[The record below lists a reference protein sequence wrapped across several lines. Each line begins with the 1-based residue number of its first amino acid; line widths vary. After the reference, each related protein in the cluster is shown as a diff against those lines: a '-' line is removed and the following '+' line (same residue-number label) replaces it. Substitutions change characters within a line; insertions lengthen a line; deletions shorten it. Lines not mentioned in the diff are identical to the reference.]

1 MMLLIQKLYYVHKP
15 CWMYF
20 ALVCCHLVWRMCSA
34 VTLLVV
40 FFSSSCVCNSPSLF
54 VPLYAFRL
62 QERLDWPMRTILLHN
77 SIANNPCRT
86 CWRSI
91 CYGNTQLATEWSMSL
106 ATPAHTSQ
114 ALLVSHLLYMQALH
128 ILWRCTAGNRVVPQA
143 GLHHPIPHQ
152 CCRFHS
158 GSGLRRCFHQED
170 LRGRF
175 SAASHQL
182 CGEVSHCECCCFNCS
197 GSCTPAHHLQ

>member
-1 MMLLIQKLYYVHKP
+1 
-15 CWMYF
+15 
-20 ALVCCHLVWRMCSA
+20 
-34 VTLLVV
+34 
-40 FFSSSCVCNSPSLF
+40 
-54 VPLYAFRL
+54 
-62 QERLDWPMRTILLHN
+62 MRTILLHN

-91 CYGNTQLATEWSMSL
+91 YYGNTQLATEWSMSL
-106 ATPAHTSQ
+106 ATPSHTSQ

-128 ILWRCTAGNRVVPQA
+128 ILRRCTAGNRVVPQA
-143 GLHHPIPHQ
+143 GLHHPIPNQ
-152 CCRFHS
+152 CRRFHS

-182 CGEVSHCECCCFNCS
+182 CREVSHCECCCFKLLRQLYAGTSFAVISTCCCQLLLQFKHNALTCCS
-197 GSCTPAHHLQ
+197 VHAVKSRMMAYQLPQYTGATQICTH